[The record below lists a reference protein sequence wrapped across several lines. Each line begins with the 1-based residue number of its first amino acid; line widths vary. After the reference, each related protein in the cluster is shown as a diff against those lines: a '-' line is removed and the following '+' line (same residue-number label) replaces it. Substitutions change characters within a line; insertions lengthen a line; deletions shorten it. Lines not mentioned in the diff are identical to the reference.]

1 MSLENVII
9 LCLFIEFVNTL
20 KHECLKMLAIN
31 KNKLLR
37 RVSKSILKIRYE
49 SCFWLDAKETFLHQ
63 HTKDLLEEKN
73 I

>member
-1 MSLENVII
+1 MFENAG
-9 LCLFIEFVNTL
+9 N
-20 KHECLKMLAIN
+20 N

-37 RVSKSILKIRYE
+37 RVSKSILKIHYE

-63 HTKDLLEEKN
+63 HSKDLLEEKN